1 MPKQIGDMILYSVL
15 EVAKKLE
22 ITPTTIRKY
31 LKEGKLKGQKIGN
44 RYFIPEKNIKT
55 FFGG

>member
-1 MPKQIGDMILYSVL
+1 MPKKIGDMILYSVL
-15 EVAKKLE
+15 EVSKMSD
-22 ITPTTIRKY
+22 ITPTTLRKY

-44 RYFIPEKNIKT
+44 RYFISEKNIKT